1 MNLRN
6 LVEELGRRLN
16 TPLALDGGGLARI
29 IVDQSLPVDFEL
41 DEPHGLLL
49 VYSVIGILPAGAAR
63 ERFFERLLSGNLFG
77 AQMAPCSP
85 AFDPERNEMLLWFSL
100 GESAH
105 IEGAVDALEKLV
117 ALAET
122 WRNELTQV
130 HVGGDTVAAGEP
142 AAYEPPAAFNAFMR
156 A

>member
-49 VYSVIGILPAGAAR
+49 VYSVIGILPAGSAR
-63 ERFFERLLSGNLFG
+63 EQFFEKLLTDNLFG

-105 IEGAVDALEKLV
+105 IEGAVESLEKLV
-117 ALAET
+117 ALAEK
-122 WRNELTQV
+122 WRDELTTAQV
-130 HVGGDTVAAGEP
+130 GDTAANGDDTDSFEAP
-142 AAYEPPAAFNAFMR
+142 APFNAFMR

>member
-1 MNLRN
+1 MMNLRN

-16 TPLALDGGGLARI
+16 TPLALDASGLARI

-41 DEPHGLLL
+41 DEPHNLLL
-49 VYSVIGILPAGAAR
+49 VYAVIGILPAGTAR
-63 ERFFERLLSGNLFG
+63 EQFFEKLLSDNLFG

-85 AFDPERNEMLLWFSL
+85 AFDPERNEILLWFSL

-105 IEGAVDALEKLV
+105 IEGAVDSLEKLV
-117 ALAET
+117 GLAEQ
-122 WRNELTQV
+122 WRNELTQAQMSDNSEAEASD
-130 HVGGDTVAAGEP
+130 GYP
-142 AAYEPPAAFNAFMR
+142 PPAFNTFMR

>member
-16 TPLALDGGGLARI
+16 TPLALDAGGLARI

-41 DEPHGLLL
+41 DEPHGTLL
-49 VYSVIGILPAGAAR
+49 VYAVIGILPAGSAR
-63 ERFFERLLSGNLFG
+63 EQFFEKLLSDNLFG

-105 IEGAVDALEKLV
+105 IEAAVESLEKLV
-117 ALAET
+117 GLAEH
-122 WRNELTQV
+122 WRAELTQAQT
-130 HVGGDTVAAGEP
+130 GETTAAEP
-142 AAYEPPAAFNAFMR
+142 AGFEPPGGFNGFMR

>member
-16 TPLALDGGGLARI
+16 TPLALDAGGLARI

-49 VYSVIGILPAGAAR
+49 VYCVIGILQAGPKR
-63 ERFFERLLSGNLFG
+63 EQFFEKLLSDNLFG
-77 AQMAPCSP
+77 ARMAPCSP
-85 AFDPERNEMLLWFSL
+85 AFDPERNELLLWFSVN
-100 GESAH
+100 ESAH
-105 IEGAVDALEKLV
+105 IEGAVDSLEKLV
-117 ALAET
+117 GLAEQ
-122 WRNELTQV
+122 WRNELTQAQM
-130 HVGGDTVAAGEP
+130 GDTAAESQ
-142 AAYEPPAAFNAFMR
+142 AYEPPSTFNAMML

>member
-16 TPLALDGGGLARI
+16 TPLALDAGGLARI

-49 VYSVIGILPAGAAR
+49 VYAVIGILPAGPTR
-63 ERFFERLLSGNLFG
+63 ERFFEKLLSDNLFG

-105 IEGAVDALEKLV
+105 IEAAVDSLEKLV
-117 ALAET
+117 GLAEQ
-122 WRNELTQV
+122 WRNELTQ
-130 HVGGDTVAAGEP
+130 AQMGEDSS
-142 AAYEPPAAFNAFMR
+142 AEAEDFHSQATFGSFMR

>member
-1 MNLRN
+1 MNLRH

-16 TPLALDGGGLARI
+16 TPLALDASGLARI

-49 VYSVIGILPAGAAR
+49 VYAVIGILPAGPAR
-63 ERFFERLLSGNLFG
+63 EQFFEKLLSDNLFG

-85 AFDPERNEMLLWFSL
+85 AFDPERNEILLWFSL

-117 ALAET
+117 GLAEQ
-122 WRNELTQV
+122 WRGELTRAQMV
-130 HVGGDTVAAGEP
+130 DATIET
-142 AAYEPPAAFNAFMR
+142 EAFAPSALNTFMR

>member
-16 TPLALDGGGLARI
+16 TPLALDAGGLARI

-41 DEPHGLLL
+41 DEPHNLLL
-49 VYSVIGILPAGAAR
+49 VYAVIGILPAGTAR
-63 ERFFERLLSGNLFG
+63 EQFFEKLLTDNLFG

-85 AFDPERNEMLLWFSL
+85 AFDPERNEILLWFSL

-105 IEGAVDALEKLV
+105 IEGAVDSLEKLV
-117 ALAET
+117 GLAEQ
-122 WRNELTQV
+122 WRNELTQAQMSDNSEAPESD
-130 HVGGDTVAAGEP
+130 GYP
-142 AAYEPPAAFNAFMR
+142 PPAFNTFMR